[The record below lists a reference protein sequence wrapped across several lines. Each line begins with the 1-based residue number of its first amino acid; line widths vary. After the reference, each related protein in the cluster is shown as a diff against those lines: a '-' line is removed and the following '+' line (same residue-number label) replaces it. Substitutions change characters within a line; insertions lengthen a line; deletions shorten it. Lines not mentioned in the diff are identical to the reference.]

1 MVKTGR
7 CSRGTDSL
15 TLCFLLRPDVGDVNI
30 SDDRTWAPT
39 RVLTLT
45 EVGDGDPGYIA
56 VALLGAAGCC
66 LLLAA
71 CFFCRIFQARFPG
84 EKHTEEAPK
93 GFFRPDAWAAK
104 RSSNPVDRAWWTSI
118 PGVRG
123 TPSFPG
129 ETTVTGLMTTRIR
142 GTFLVDDQSDPK
154 HQIFLAHLSEFRE
167 DVVMCCGQNYQGP
180 PPLQGLRDVHEPP
193 LSGRPTTIGHFSGKD
208 RGTTGAP
215 RRSSWAPAEGFVAT
229 CVPPRRPQSS

>member
-1 MVKTGR
+1 MKTGR

-71 CFFCRIFQARFPG
+71 CFFCRIFQARFQVRSTPKRRRRVSSDPTPG
-84 EKHTEEAPK
+84 QQ
-93 GFFRPDAWAAK
+93 
-104 RSSNPVDRAWWTSI
+104 SV
-118 PGVRG
+118 
-123 TPSFPG
+123 
-129 ETTVTGLMTTRIR
+129 LRIR
-142 GTFLVDDQSDPK
+142 WTGVVDVNSRCERDTVLPWGNDCDWFDDNQDP
-154 HQIFLAHLSEFRE
+154 
-167 DVVMCCGQNYQGP
+167 
-180 PPLQGLRDVHEPP
+180 RDV
-193 LSGRPTTIGHFSGKD
+193 LGR
-208 RGTTGAP
+208 
-215 RRSSWAPAEGFVAT
+215 
-229 CVPPRRPQSS
+229 